1 MKEIFIVG
9 IGGFLGSVLRYG
21 VYAWSLG
28 WNIHLPS
35 GTLLVNLLGSLILG
49 VLFGYFTRHSSL
61 GWELFL
67 MTGFCGGFTTF
78 STFSLDLLKMIK
90 ENLISHALIYG
101 TISVFGGLLCCLLGF
116 WLIQKL
122 FV

>member
-9 IGGFLGSVLRYG
+9 VGGFLGSVLRYA
-21 VYAWSLG
+21 VYVWSLG
-28 WNIHLPS
+28 WNVHVPS

-49 VLFGYFTRHSSL
+49 LLFGLFARHSSL
-61 GWELFL
+61 NWELFL

-78 STFSLDLLKMIK
+78 STFSLDLLKMVR
-90 ENLISHALIYG
+90 ENMLSQALIYG

-116 WLIQKL
+116 WLIHKI
-122 FV
+122 FA

>member
-49 VLFGYFTRHSSL
+49 VLFGYFARNSSL

-90 ENLISHALIYG
+90 EKLISHALIYRK
-101 TISVFGGLLCCLLGF
+101 ISVFGGLLNCLLGF
-116 WLIQKL
+116 LIIKIHI
-122 FV
+122 V

>member
-9 IGGFLGSVLRYG
+9 MGGFLGSVLRYG
-21 VYAWSLG
+21 VYVWSLG

-49 VLFGYFTRHSSL
+49 LLFGFFAKNSTLS
-61 GWELFL
+61 WELFL

-78 STFSLDLLKMIK
+78 STFSLDLLKMIR
-90 ENLISHALIYG
+90 ENLIPQALIYG
-101 TISVFGGLLCCLLGF
+101 TISLLGGLLCCLLGF
-116 WLIQKL
+116 WFIQKI
-122 FV
+122 FT